1 LNYFL
6 ANGEKLDIQEQI
18 KKLQQVTTRYRKEFP
33 KLKLETQG
41 TEGEIEMLSLHLNE
55 LRQEKIEIEKKTF
68 QIISDFAGVQQALL
82 PSEHMSRGPDK
93 DLKKRVE
100 KLEKLLAM
108 QQANEKTGKGDST

>member
-1 LNYFL
+1 MGFESREAILKEQL
-6 ANGEKLDIQEQI
+6 QCANGEKLDIQEQI

-41 TEGEIEMLSLHLNE
+41 TEG
-55 LRQEKIEIEKKTF
+55 EIEKKTF

-100 KLEKLLAM
+100 KLEKLLAK
-108 QQANEKTGKGDST
+108 QQANEKTGKGDSP